1 MQTRIIY
8 FLTYP
13 TAHSQSLRF
22 FSLDLNERY
31 ETLLK
36 DKFIVDALYLPCIF
50 SPSGLRT
57 LYPPYFFP
65 PFSSRITI

>member
-36 DKFIVDALYLPCIF
+36 DKSIVDALYHAYFLHLVSVRSTLLTSSHP
-50 SPSGLRT
+50 SPLE
-57 LYPPYFFP
+57 
-65 PFSSRITI
+65 